1 MNEAINQFNAAI
13 ISAGLTPPDSIIP
26 DGKLYR
32 FNTTGKRGDLTG
44 WYTFHGDNIP
54 AGAFGDWRQGFS
66 QTWRADIGR
75 KLTRAETEAHRARM
89 QAAALVRDAELE
101 RTRLDAALKAQAIWI
116 DATPAPAE
124 HPYLLTKGIKAHG
137 IGLHQG
143 SLVIPM
149 ADHTGAI
156 VSLQFI
162 LADGIKRFLP
172 GGKKKGCFFLIGKT
186 AGAVALAICEGYAT
200 GASIHEATGLP
211 VAVAFDAG
219 NLEPVA
225 VAMRRSLPD
234 LPLMIC
240 ADDDHQTE
248 GNPGLTK
255 AKAAALSVGGLL
267 AVPYFGKHR
276 PEKATDFNDMHQS
289 CGLDA
294 VRCAMADLIELPSPE
309 YQPAKNNALYAA
321 RMEA

>member
-1 MNEAINQFNAAI
+1 MSAEMSAEIQFMDAIRA
-13 ISAGLTPPDSIIP
+13 AGLTPPASIIP
-26 DGKLYR
+26 DGNLYR

-75 KLTRAETEAHRARM
+75 KLTRAETQAHRARM
-89 QAAALVRDAELE
+89 QAAALVRDAEQEKGRLE
-101 RTRLDAALKAQAIWI
+101 AAARAQAIWRE
-116 DATPAPAE
+116 ATPAPAN
-124 HPYLLTKGIKAHG
+124 HPYLIAKSIKAHG

-162 LADGIKRFLP
+162 LGDGIKRFLP

-186 AGAVALAICEGYAT
+186 AGAAALAICEGYAT

-211 VAVAFDAG
+211 VAVALDAG
-219 NLEPVA
+219 NLEPVS

-234 LPLMIC
+234 LPLIIC

-255 AKAAALSVGGLL
+255 AKAAALATGAMM
-267 AVPYFGKHR
+267 AVPYFGKDR
-276 PEKATDFNDMHQS
+276 PAKATDFNDMHHLY
-289 CGLDA
+289 GIEA
-294 VRCAMADLIELPSPE
+294 VAQVIEGGRHGR
-309 YQPAKNNALYAA
+309 N
-321 RMEA
+321 